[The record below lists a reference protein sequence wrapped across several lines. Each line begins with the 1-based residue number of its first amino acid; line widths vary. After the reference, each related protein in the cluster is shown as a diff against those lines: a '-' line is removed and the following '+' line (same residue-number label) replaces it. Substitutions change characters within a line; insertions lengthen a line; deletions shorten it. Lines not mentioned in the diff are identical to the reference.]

1 MDAKNE
7 ICNDGNLDRLTII
20 RCFFRSIYNYII
32 SILTETFPCQLINTI
47 TQPFDIT
54 IFVYSVLYLCIIIMI
69 GIFLYW
75 DTIYKTAKKY
85 SKCNNISKIIDES
98 VYTETPYVY
107 TIVIINT
114 KRIKKLSEYI
124 IKITY
129 DFNKMDTSI
138 EYGNMEGEDTIF
150 KHRFND
156 FKETIERI
164 KDLETR
170 KKELEAL
177 ATRNEAQNVELRDI
191 RLELLEIKNTEE
203 GKIAYSLKD
212 KLETRKKELE
222 ALATRNEAQNA
233 ELRNIRLELFE
244 IKNTDEG
251 AYTYSLKDLNTLSNE
266 KRTFHNSFNYNYL
279 NLTTMKSDTIE
290 DISTRINSNDYKYY
304 AVDKDFKMI
313 HSYTTSELIKF
324 TKGYSQN
331 EYYPMSII
339 DYIIFSKLQRD
350 KNINI

>member
-1 MDAKNE
+1 MDAMNE

-20 RCFFRSIYNYII
+20 KCFFRSIYNYII

-150 KHRFND
+150 KHRIND
-156 FKETIERI
+156 YKEISKRI
-164 KDLETR
+164 NTLET
-170 KKELEAL
+170 KKKTLEASS
-177 ATRNEAQNVELRDI
+177 TRDEAQNVELRDI
-191 RLELLEIKNTEE
+191 KLELLET
-203 GKIAYSLKD
+203 
-212 KLETRKKELE
+212 
-222 ALATRNEAQNA
+222 
-233 ELRNIRLELFE
+233 
-244 IKNTDEG
+244 KNTDEG
-251 AYTYSLKDLNTLSNE
+251 KIADSLKSLTEE

-279 NLTTMKSDTIE
+279 NLTTMKSDIIE

>member
-1 MDAKNE
+1 MNAINAINAIIVE
-7 ICNDGNLDRLTII
+7 SYNNNIVEPCNIKHTDTLKPYMRIP
-20 RCFFRSIYNYII
+20 CFFNNYILYPCYTAI
-32 SILTETFPCQLINTI
+32 TDTFPCQLINTI

-54 IFVYSVLYLCIIIMI
+54 IFVYSVLYLCIIVMI

-129 DFNKMDTSI
+129 DFNKMDTNI
-138 EYGNMEGEDTIF
+138 EYGNTEGEDTIF
-150 KHRFND
+150 QYRIND
-156 FKETIERI
+156 YKAILEEIKTLENLKDDLIKKSSKTNDEEIELKDI
-164 KDLETR
+164 KL
-170 KKELEAL
+170 K
-177 ATRNEAQNVELRDI
+177 
-191 RLELLEIKNTEE
+191 LLEIM
-203 GKIAYSLKD
+203 
-212 KLETRKKELE
+212 
-222 ALATRNEAQNA
+222 
-233 ELRNIRLELFE
+233 
-244 IKNTDEG
+244 NTDEG
-251 AYTYSLKDLNTLSNE
+251 KKAYILSPLNDLEKD
-266 KRTFHNSFNYNYL
+266 KQTFHDSFNYNYL
-279 NLTTMKSDTIE
+279 NLTTMKPDIIE
-290 DISTRINSNDYKYY
+290 DISTRINGNNYKYY

-331 EYYPMSII
+331 VNYSMSII
-339 DYIIFSKLQRD
+339 DYIIFSKIQRD
-350 KNINI
+350 KNINMN